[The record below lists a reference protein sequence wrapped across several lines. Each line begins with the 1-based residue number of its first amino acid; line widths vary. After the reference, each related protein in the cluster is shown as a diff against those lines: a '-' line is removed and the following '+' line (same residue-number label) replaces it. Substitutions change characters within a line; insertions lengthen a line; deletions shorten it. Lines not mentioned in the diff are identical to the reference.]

1 MSNKI
6 QSIRGMHD
14 ILPPDTVAWR
24 RLEMKLAQLMVNYG
38 YQEIR
43 TPILEKTELFARSIG
58 DVTDI
63 VAKEMYTFD
72 DRNGDSLS
80 LRPEGTA
87 GCVRA
92 GIEHGLLHNQTVR
105 LWYIGTMYRH
115 ERPQKGRYR
124 EFRQLGVEAFGMHG
138 PDIDAELIM
147 MTARL
152 WQMLNLQSVRLE
164 INSLGSANERIAYR
178 EALVDFFS
186 AHKNQLDEDSLKRLD
201 KNPLRILDSKNPELQ
216 QLIAAAPP
224 FSGFMGPESRS
235 HFDGLRRLL
244 DQAGIGYEVNPRL
257 VRGLDY
263 YNLTVFEW
271 ITAELGAQGTIC
283 AGGRY
288 DGLVEQLGG
297 SPTPAIG
304 FAIGLE
310 RLSALIVQGGL
321 SELAPDI
328 YVLNAA
334 AGNDGADPMLAGA
347 GLALAETLRNALPGR
362 SIVYHCGSA
371 SLKNQLKRAD
381 RSGARLAV
389 IIGEDELAAG
399 EVMLKPLRGDLEQR
413 RVGRTEL
420 NKIVKSYFE
429 QHIEMSI

>member
-1 MSNKI
+1 M
-6 QSIRGMHD
+6 
-14 ILPPDTVAWR
+14 
-24 RLEMKLAQLMVNYG
+24 RLMASYG

-43 TPILEKTELFARSIG
+43 TPALEKTELFARSIG

-63 VAKEMYTFD
+63 VEKEMYSFD

-105 LWYIGTMYRH
+105 LWYMGAMYRH

-124 EFRQLGVEAFGMHG
+124 EFRQIGAEAFGMPG
-138 PDIDAELIM
+138 PDIDAELILI
-147 MTARL
+147 TARL
-152 WQMLNLQSVRLE
+152 WRMLDLKNVRLE
-164 INSLGSANERIAYR
+164 INSLGSGEERAAYR
-178 EALVDFFS
+178 RALVDYFG
-186 AHKNQLDEDSLKRLD
+186 AHRDRLDEDSLKRLE
-201 KNPLRILDSKNPELQ
+201 KNPLRILDSKNRELAP
-216 QLIAAAPP
+216 LIAQAPA

-244 DQAGIGYEVNPRL
+244 DRAGVAYKENPRL

-271 ITAELGAQGTIC
+271 ITDELGAQGTVC

-297 SPTPAIG
+297 SSTPAIG

-310 RLSALIVQGGL
+310 RLLALLDQQGTAAA
-321 SELAPDI
+321 ELAPDI

-334 AGNDGADPMLAGA
+334 AQEGA
-347 GLALAETLRNALPGR
+347 GLILAEELRNAVPER

-399 EVMLKPLRGDLEQR
+399 EVTLKPLRGGMEQR
-413 RVGRTEL
+413 RVNRTEL
-420 NKIVKSYFE
+420 DKALKSYFE
-429 QHIEMSI
+429 

>member
-14 ILPPDTVAWR
+14 ILPPDTQTWQ
-24 RLEMKLAQLMVNYG
+24 RLEAKLTQLMANYG

-63 VAKEMYTFD
+63 VEKEMYTFD

-92 GIEHGLLHNQTVR
+92 GIEHGLLHNQTAR
-105 LWYIGTMYRH
+105 LWYMGTMYRH

-124 EFRQLGVEAFGMHG
+124 EFRQIGIETFGMPG

-152 WQMLNLQSVRLE
+152 WRMVNLKNMRLE
-164 INSLGSANERIAYR
+164 INSLGSGAERAAYR
-178 EALVDFFS
+178 SALVDFFS
-186 AHKNQLDEDSLKRLD
+186 AHKDRLDEDSLKRLN
-201 KNPLRILDSKNPELQ
+201 KNPLRILDSKNPELREI
-216 QLIAAAPP
+216 IAAAPA
-224 FSGFMGPESRS
+224 FSGFMGVDSRT

-244 DQAGIGYEVNPRL
+244 DHADISYEVNPRL

-271 ITAELGAQGTIC
+271 ITGELGSQGTVC

-310 RLSALIVQGGL
+310 RLSALIGQGGQ
-321 SELAPDI
+321 SPELAPDI
-328 YVLNAA
+328 YVLNA

-347 GLALAETLRNALPGR
+347 GLMLAEELRNAVPER

-389 IIGEDELAAG
+389 ILGEDELAAG
-399 EVMLKPLRGDLEQR
+399 EVTLKPLRGGQEQR
-413 RVGRTEL
+413 RIGRTEL
-420 NKIVKSYFE
+420 DKAIKSYFE
-429 QHIEMSI
+429 